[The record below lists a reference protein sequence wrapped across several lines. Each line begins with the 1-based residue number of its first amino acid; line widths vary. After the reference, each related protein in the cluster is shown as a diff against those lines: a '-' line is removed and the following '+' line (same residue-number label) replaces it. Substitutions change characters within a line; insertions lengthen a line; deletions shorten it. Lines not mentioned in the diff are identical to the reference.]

1 MTETKIKRVHH
12 ISLDVNNAEEV
23 MESWSSV
30 MGIAP
35 WTCLEMKGE
44 DRKGRPWTGKEYWAK
59 IGDVVIEL
67 IEPGQ
72 GRIVQSK
79 FLDDVGPGLHHIA
92 FEVDNVDETIAEY
105 QEKGAELILKSPGSW
120 AYFRTGGPD
129 GAIIEI
135 SQHQVEHER
144 EVVKQ

>member
-1 MTETKIKRVHH
+1 MAETKIKRLHH
-12 ISLDVNNAEEV
+12 VSLAVNNAEEV
-23 MESWSSV
+23 MEAWSSV
-30 MGIAP
+30 MGIGP
-35 WTCLEMKGE
+35 WTCLEMKGN

-59 IGDVVIEL
+59 VGDVVIEL

-79 FLDDVGPGLHHIA
+79 FLDDVGPGLHHVA
-92 FEVDNVDETIAEY
+92 FEVDDVDKTIVEY
-105 QEKGAELILKSPGSW
+105 QEKGAELIIQQPGSW

-135 SQHQVEHER
+135 SQHQVEIER
-144 EVVKQ
+144 EVVKE

>member
-1 MTETKIKRVHH
+1 MAETKIKRFHH
-12 ISLDVNNAEEV
+12 VSLAVNDAEEV
-23 MESWSSV
+23 MEAWSSR
-30 MGIAP
+30 MGIGP
-35 WTCLEMKGE
+35 WTCLDMKGN

-59 IGDVVIEL
+59 VGDVVIEL

-92 FEVDNVDETIAEY
+92 FEVEDVDETIAEY
-105 QEKGAELILKSPGSW
+105 QEKGAELIIQKEGSW

-129 GAIIEI
+129 GTIVEI
-135 SQHQVEHER
+135 SQHQVEHAR